1 MHDQSATNNINSERS
16 MCSPIHASIRYP
28 AISRP
33 VWSALETLGRSVRP
47 SVFLGRAFK
56 TKRCAQIKPTTLGKR
71 DCRLLHADRRA
82 ARGTRRPQ
90 RAKSGSIRYLAA
102 LSSRPRSVCLYRRYY
117 VLTTIGLALLAV
129 QLRLTAQPLFEPA
142 RGVPRLAAISVAT
155 PLWAITSIDRAMQAR
170 LGSAAGCASYQ
181 IAVEA

>member
-16 MCSPIHASIRYP
+16 MCSPIYASIRYP

-33 VWSALETLGRSVRP
+33 VWSALETLGKSARP
-47 SVFLGRAFK
+47 SVFLARAVR
-56 TKRCAQIKPTTLGKR
+56 TKGCAQIKRTALRKR

-82 ARGTRRPQ
+82 ARGPRRPQ

-102 LSSRPRSVCLYRRYY
+102 LSSRPRSVCLYRRYH
-117 VLTTIGLALLAV
+117 VLTTIGIALLAV
-129 QLRLTAQPLFEPA
+129 QLHLTAQPLFEPV

-155 PLWAITSIDRAMQAR
+155 PLWGVTSIDRAMTTR
-170 LGSAAGCASYQ
+170 LGSAAGCTPHQ